1 MNGGGLYFGKPMN
14 QSIIITHA
22 VLIGLT
28 PLIPIPFLD
37 DLVKSF
43 FYKRLVRSIASRH
56 KLSLSA
62 GEINALTED
71 RSRGTIRGCLFGLVE
86 YIVKR
91 LIRKLIIVLEWHRA
105 IDTVTQAYYAGYL
118 MDYSFQQGWYTPG
131 DPQQALGLRSAMDTA
146 RKGANINLVRN
157 IVKSSFNQSRGL
169 VLDAVRQISG
179 SLKDIAFRRRRFWFR
194 RRKQTAA
201 VEDAVADKLEGESV
215 KVRGTLSK
223 LISTLQE
230 YLDILMEEH
239 KEHFEELQERLR
251 AALQPAQRSS

>member
-1 MNGGGLYFGKPMN
+1 MN

-43 FYKRLVRSIASRH
+43 FYKRFVRSLAARH

-62 GEINALTED
+62 DEINTLAED
-71 RSRGTIRGCLFGLVE
+71 RNRVGIRGCLFGLIE

-131 DPQQALGLRSAMDTA
+131 DPQQAIGLRSAIDAA
-146 RKGANINLVRN
+146 RGTQRAASTR
-157 IVKSSFNQSRGL
+157 R
-169 VLDAVRQISG
+169 AVR
-179 SLKDIAFRRRRFWFR
+179 
-194 RRKQTAA
+194 
-201 VEDAVADKLEGESV
+201 DAGDG
-215 KVRGTLSK
+215 RHGT
-223 LISTLQE
+223 
-230 YLDILMEEH
+230 D
-239 KEHFEELQERLR
+239 
-251 AALQPAQRSS
+251 